1 MEKPQRFNSLLEMQE
16 DLALE
21 KKNKALNILKKLEKF
36 LGYRDYQFFKIFPQ
50 KRFLK
55 LKIWVQRN

>member
-21 KKNKALNILKKLEKF
+21 KKNKALNILKKLKKF
-36 LGYRDYQFFKIFPQ
+36 LGYRDY
-50 KRFLK
+50 
-55 LKIWVQRN
+55 